1 VVGLVA
7 IAAGM
12 FLPLLGVSLLTF
24 LALDVMWQQL
34 RRGAE
39 VVRQTRAPAPAAAER
54 SGVRPAPRH
63 LVAHRPESHVSRTAS
78 G

>member
-1 VVGLVA
+1 VVGIVA

-34 RRGAE
+34 RARRVPARG
-39 VVRQTRAPAPAAAER
+39 
-54 SGVRPAPRH
+54 
-63 LVAHRPESHVSRTAS
+63 
-78 G
+78 